1 MHRGI
6 VMQILKDGVS
16 VCDLCFLREVFVET
30 ERASKFSVGDK
41 VYIHAIEPFGK
52 DFELTQSKEKIIKVD
67 HW

>member
-16 VCDLCFLREVFVET
+16 VCDLCFLREIFIET
-30 ERASKFSVGDK
+30 DRASKFSVGDK
-41 VYIHAIEPFGK
+41 VYIPAVEPMGK
-52 DFELTQSKEKIIKVD
+52 KHGRARSEEKIIRVD